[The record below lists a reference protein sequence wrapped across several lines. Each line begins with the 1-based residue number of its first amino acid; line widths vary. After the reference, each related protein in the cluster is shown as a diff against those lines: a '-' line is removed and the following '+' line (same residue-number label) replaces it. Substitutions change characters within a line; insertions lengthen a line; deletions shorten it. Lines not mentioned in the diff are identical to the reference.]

1 MNITDDLSRGFS
13 HPLCGWGERT
23 CSTQEYKALGS
34 FKHLTLVTFVRYV
47 IYVQSCENLLISF
60 LVSHLNLCV
69 WLHKIARAG
78 LQKRDP
84 EKADSFGV
92 NSTQLALTPG
102 RGLEL

>member
-1 MNITDDLSRGFS
+1 MTSPEGFPIPFVDGGRELAQHRNIKT
-13 HPLCGWGERT
+13 
-23 CSTQEYKALGS
+23 LGS
-34 FKHLTLVTFVRYV
+34 FKHPTLITFVRYI

-102 RGLEL
+102 RSLEL